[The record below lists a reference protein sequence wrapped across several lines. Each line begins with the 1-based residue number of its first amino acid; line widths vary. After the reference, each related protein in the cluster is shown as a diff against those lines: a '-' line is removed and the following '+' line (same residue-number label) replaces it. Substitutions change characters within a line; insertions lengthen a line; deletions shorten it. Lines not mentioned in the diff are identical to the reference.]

1 MSAVSEKALQIYYA
15 SVWKCKDT
23 EVLTKPQ
30 RQLLDPE
37 FYLFVRHHECLMT
50 GWVLLQCM
58 KATDTSVLG
67 IPAFP

>member
-1 MSAVSEKALQIYYA
+1 MSAVSKKALQIYYA

-50 GWVLLQCM
+50 G
-58 KATDTSVLG
+58 
-67 IPAFP
+67 